1 MNIQIQEAIQGIVNS
16 LNLYTASLQ
25 GYNELAYASA
35 DNWEQ
40 QREAY
45 DSWLAV
51 YHQYNQY
58 NTDVLA
64 FANTLTNE
72 ILVPVELNSVVGIGI
87 LGVGVIYFAVSV
99 FPNGGYSCPIYETVT
114 DNFAPVNHIGVGGL
128 PEGTLVYTP
137 TGTYTIQQGH
147 AVNLTAG

>member
-1 MNIQIQEAIQGIVNS
+1 MNTNVLEAIQDIVNS
-16 LNLYTASLQ
+16 LNLYTASIQ
-25 GYNELAYASA
+25 GYNELAYANA

-45 DSWLAV
+45 NSWLAV
-51 YHQYNQY
+51 YQQYNQY
-58 NTDVLA
+58 NTNVLA

-72 ILVPVELNSVVGIGI
+72 VLVPVELNSVVGIGV

-99 FPNGGYSCPIYETVT
+99 FPGGGYSCPVYETVI
-114 DNFAPVNHIGVGGL
+114 DDFAPVNHIGVGGL
-128 PEGTLVYTP
+128 PEGTLVYTS
-137 TGTYTIQQGH
+137 TGTYIIQQGQ